1 MTLKDRLKNV
11 EMTLNQL
18 ESVKKVLI
26 VFKHDKLIPDKNKQS
41 LPVVA
46 ICGTLVTVGGETVV
60 VGTRFEP
67 GQALRLF

>member
-26 VFKHDKLIPDKNKQS
+26 VFKHDKLILDKN
-41 LPVVA
+41 
-46 ICGTLVTVGGETVV
+46 
-60 VGTRFEP
+60 
-67 GQALRLF
+67 